1 MKSIKILGTGC
12 PKCKT
17 VEANVRKAVEELGID
32 ANIEKVEDIGKI
44 LQYNIMSTPAVV
56 VDEVVKIKGRV
67 PEVNE
72 IKALFN

>member
-1 MKSIKILGTGC
+1 MKNIKILGTGC

-17 VEANVRKAVEELGID
+17 TEANVRKAVEELGIE
-32 ANIEKVEDIGKI
+32 AEIQKVEDITDI

-56 VDEVVKIKGRV
+56 VDEVVKVKGRV
-67 PEVNE
+67 PDVNE

>member
-17 VEANVRKAVEELGID
+17 VEANVRKAVGELGIE
-32 ANIEKVEDIGKI
+32 ANIEKVEDIAKI

-67 PEVNE
+67 PDVNE
-72 IKALFN
+72 IKALLN

>member
-17 VEANVRKAVEELGID
+17 VEANVRKAVEELGIE
-32 ANIEKVEDIGKI
+32 ANIEKVEDMGKI

-72 IKALFN
+72 LKALFN

>member
-17 VEANVRKAVEELGID
+17 VEANVRKAVEELGIE
-32 ANIEKVEDIGKI
+32 ANIEKVEDMGKI

-67 PEVNE
+67 PDVNE

>member
-17 VEANVRKAVEELGID
+17 VEANVRKAVEELGIE
-32 ANIEKVEDIGKI
+32 ANIEKVDDIAKI
-44 LQYNIMSTPAVV
+44 LQYNILSTPAVV

-67 PEVNE
+67 PDVQE

>member
-1 MKSIKILGTGC
+1 MKNIKILGTGC

-17 VEANVRKAVEELGID
+17 TEANVRKAVEELGIE
-32 ANIEKVEDIGKI
+32 AEIQKVEDITDI

-56 VDEVVKIKGRV
+56 VDEEVKVKGRV
-67 PEVNE
+67 PDVNE